1 MKTQSMKYTVITS
14 AMILALTS
22 VSMVAPAVYAQ
33 NTNRPGATSPT
44 AEPEATKA
52 PEKKTEENSVE
63 ESVQE
68 LKEKVESK
76 VSELSENRKTY
87 AGVVLEVGDD
97 TMKIESEYGE
107 YTIDIDTDLTK
118 AYRIASG
125 STSEIKLADIEKS
138 DYILVSGPEI
148 GNTITAN
155 AIYVDEQFVVTS
167 GKIVEVNSDSFYIR
181 VQTLAKD
188 SYILDIE
195 QKTTQQILNIKSL
208 ELETAGFS
216 KLKEGDNVH
225 FVARKGT
232 QKDQSRYSAVKTIII
247 PQEYFIK

>member
-14 AMILALTS
+14 AMIIALTS
-22 VSMVAPAVYAQ
+22 GAFVVPAVYAQ
-33 NTNRPGATSPT
+33 NTTKPGTTTPT
-44 AEPEATKA
+44 TEPEATET
-52 PEKKTEENSVE
+52 PGKKTEDSTVE

-76 VSELSENRKTY
+76 VSELTENRKTY
-87 AGVVLEVGDD
+87 AGVVLEIKDK
-97 TMKIESEYGE
+97 TMRIESEFGE
-107 YTIDIDTDLTK
+107 YSIDIDSDLTK
-118 AYRIASG
+118 AYLITAG
-125 STSEIKLADIEKS
+125 STSEVKLDSIEKG

-155 AIYVDEQFVVTS
+155 AIYLDEQFVVSS
-167 GKIVEVNSDSFYIR
+167 GKIIEVNSDSFYIR

-232 QKDQSRYSAVKTIII
+232 DDKSRYSAVKTIII